1 MKHMKD
7 DLHHMIVFKS
17 EEMDLM
23 IHALKR
29 SINTWSPI
37 PEDIAKLIEEL
48 EDARLRLRL
57 QT

>member
-1 MKHMKD
+1 MKD

-17 EEMDLM
+17 EEMDLI